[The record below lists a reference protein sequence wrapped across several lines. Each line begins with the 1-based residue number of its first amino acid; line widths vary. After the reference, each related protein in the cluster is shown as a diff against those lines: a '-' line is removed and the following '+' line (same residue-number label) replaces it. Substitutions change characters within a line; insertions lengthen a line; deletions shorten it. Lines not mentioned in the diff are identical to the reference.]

1 VRAVRIIL
9 LVAGALGLLALV
21 YLLDSDAV
29 GAVLATITAWQFLA
43 VCCVYGASVVADTVG
58 WRLTLTGERPPFH
71 RLLAARCAG
80 EAVNVLTALGSVGGE
95 AVKAWLL
102 RREVPYEASVPSL
115 VLAKTTL
122 IVAQAL
128 LLVLGLLA
136 AWITGIG
143 GPALL
148 TAMAALL
155 LVEVVCIGGFILV
168 QNVGL
173 VGRAGWV
180 LSWLGVRGQSQA
192 RRFDDTLRHFYRSEW
207 RSLLGSVAAH
217 LLGCL
222 LGVVEGLVVLAAL
235 GLPASLTA
243 ATVLEALGTGVRFAT
258 FFIPASLGS
267 LEGANAAAFSA
278 FGWAA
283 SAGLAFT
290 LVRRG
295 RQAVW
300 IAVGIAILLA
310 MGVTRAGAKQA
321 AETGSPHAT
330 RS

>member
-1 VRAVRIIL
+1 VRIL
-9 LVAGALGLLALV
+9 LLAAGAVGLLALV

-29 GAVLATITAWQFLA
+29 GAVLATITAWQFFA
-43 VCCVYGASVVADTVG
+43 VCCVYGASVVADTLG
-58 WRLTLTGERPPFH
+58 WRFTLTGERPPFH

-80 EAVNVLTALGSVGGE
+80 EAVNILTALGSVGGE

-102 RREVPYEASVPSL
+102 RRDVPYEASVPSL

-122 IVAQAL
+122 VVAQAL
-128 LLVLGLLA
+128 LVVLGLLT
-136 AWITGIG
+136 AWITGAG
-143 GPALL
+143 GPTLL
-148 TAMAALL
+148 TAMAVL
-155 LVEVVCIGGFILV
+155 LVVMVIGIGGFILV
-168 QNVGL
+168 QNAGL
-173 VGRAGWV
+173 VGRAGWL

-192 RRFDDTLRHFYRSEW
+192 RRFDDALRHFYRSEW

-217 LLGCL
+217 LAGGL
-222 LGVVEGLVVLAAL
+222 LGVVEGLVILAAL
-235 GLPASLTA
+235 GQPASLA
-243 ATVLEALGTGVRFAT
+243 GATVLEALGAGVRFAT

-310 MGVTRAGAKQA
+310 MGVTRAGDTQA
-321 AETGSPHAT
+321 AGTGSPHAT

>member
-1 VRAVRIIL
+1 VRIVL
-9 LVAGALGLLALV
+9 LAAGALGLLALV

-29 GAVLATITAWQFLA
+29 AAVLATITAWQFLA
-43 VCCVYGASVVADTVG
+43 ICCVYGAGVIADTLG
-58 WRLTLTGERPPFH
+58 WRFTLMGERPPFH

-102 RREVPYEASVPSL
+102 RHEVPYEASVPSL

-128 LLVLGLLA
+128 LLALGLLT
-136 AWITGIG
+136 AWITGAG

-155 LVEVVCIGGFILV
+155 LVELVCIGGFILV
-168 QNVGL
+168 QNAGL
-173 VGRAGWV
+173 VGRAGWI
-180 LSWLGVRGQSQA
+180 LSSMGVRGQSEA
-192 RRFDDTLRHFYRSEW
+192 RRFDEALRHFYRSEW
-207 RSLLGSVAAH
+207 RSLLGSVAAQFA
-217 LLGCL
+217 GCL
-222 LGVVEGLVVLAAL
+222 LGALEALVILAAL
-235 GLPASLTA
+235 GLPTSPAA
-243 ATVLEALGTGVRFAT
+243 ATVLEALGSGVRFAT

-267 LEGANAAAFSA
+267 LEGANAAAFTA

-300 IAVGIAILLA
+300 IVVGIAILLA
-310 MGVTRAGAKQA
+310 MGVTRAGEEQSAG
-321 AETGSPHAT
+321 TGSPHAT